1 MRKISILP
9 SVITLGNLTCG
20 FASVILAADGETDP
34 EKFVLAAWMI
44 LLAMVFDALDG
55 QVARLTKTAGDFG
68 VQLDSLC
75 DAVTFGLAPAVLINR
90 ISVYYGRP
98 AMFEGFVW
106 LLPVLYVACATLR
119 LARFNMETGIEE
131 EYHEAFCGLPS
142 PAAAG
147 QVATLIILDDWLGG
161 RHPLVGIMPF
171 VGLIAGLLMV
181 SRVPYVHMGNRLFK
195 GRRPY
200 THLVTLISLCIVMAL
215 SYKLAL
221 ACLFTSY
228 VVVGLVLG
236 AAKTLRKR
244 SPPPCTEPAPPEA
257 DDE

>member
-20 FASVILAADGETDP
+20 FASIVLAAEGESDP
-34 EKFVLAAWMI
+34 EKFALAAWMI

-90 ISVYYGRP
+90 IGIYYGRP
-98 AMFEGFVW
+98 AMAESFAW
-106 LLPVLYVACATLR
+106 LFPIVYVACAILR
-119 LARFNMETGIEE
+119 LARFNLETGIEDE
-131 EYHEAFCGLPS
+131 DHEAFRGLPS

-147 QVATLIILDDWLGG
+147 QVATLVILDEWLGG

-171 VGLIAGLLMV
+171 VGLAAGLLMV

-195 GRRPY
+195 GQRPY
-200 THLVTLISLCIVMAL
+200 THLVTLIVLCIFMAL

-228 VVVGLVLG
+228 VVIGLLMG
-236 AAKTLRKR
+236 AFQYHRR
-244 SPPPCTEPAPPEA
+244 HTEQPTTA
-257 DDE
+257 